1 MSQAATDASSAS
13 WSSVRW
19 RYRAP
24 AKHAVGSG
32 ASTSHLP
39 SGVQGALNETYVYA
53 LSKGL
58 YAIGSL
64 ALLGALL
71 AWVLMGRPARTPVSA
86 PSPGAQPVHP
96 LERPA
101 ERAVER
107 AHA

>member
-1 MSQAATDASSAS
+1 M
-13 WSSVRW
+13 
-19 RYRAP
+19 
-24 AKHAVGSG
+24 
-32 ASTSHLP
+32 
-39 SGVQGALNETYVYA
+39 YA

-71 AWVLMGRPARTPVSA
+71 AWVLMGRRAATPASA
-86 PSPGAQPVHP
+86 PSPGAPARP

-101 ERAVER
+101 EPAVER